1 MFSKELED
9 LIQATLEDGVLEE
22 NEKAALVKRATAEGV
37 DIAELEIYINSILQR
52 RQRELNNEADAR
64 RAKRD
69 QERKEALGRICP
81 QLRQTNSAD
90 DA

>member
-22 NEKAALVKRATAEGV
+22 NEKAALIKRATAEGV

-52 RQRELNNEADAR
+52 RQRELNKEADAR
-64 RAKRD
+64 REKREK
-69 QERKEALGRICP
+69 ERKEALGRICP
-81 QLRQTNSAD
+81 NCGKQIPP